1 MTLLNFGK
9 PFRVAKEMHLFTLE
23 ALIGT
28 CSKPGSFVVDFATST
43 SMSCFNPFMVALDIH
58 SKMSFNI
65 LFLAGNNVL
74 ACWNL
79 GRHILALDGD

>member
-1 MTLLNFGK
+1 MTFTNFGK

-23 ALIGT
+23 VLIGA
-28 CSKPGSFVVDFATST
+28 CSKPGSFVVNFATST
-43 SMSCFNPFMVALDIH
+43 NISCFNPFIIALDIH

-65 LFLAGNNVL
+65 LFLASHNVL